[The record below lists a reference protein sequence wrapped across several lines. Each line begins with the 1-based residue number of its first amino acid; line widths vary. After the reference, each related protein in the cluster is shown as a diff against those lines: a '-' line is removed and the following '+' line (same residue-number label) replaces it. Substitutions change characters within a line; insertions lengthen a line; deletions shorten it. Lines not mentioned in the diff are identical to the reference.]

1 METKIKIQKLKLS
14 QIAPAGY
21 NPRADLCPN
30 DAEYQKLEHSMEEF
44 GLVELLVWN
53 KRTGNLVSGHQ
64 RLKILIERGVTEVD
78 SSVVDL
84 PLEKEKALNLALNQ
98 IRGHWDEEKL
108 STMLNEL
115 SKLPD
120 FDVSLT
126 GFDHAEMSELFDK
139 HRDTHD
145 DDGYDA
151 EADAESIVEPIT
163 KKGDLIEIGGHRIL
177 CGDSSNPEDMKRL
190 LSGHTVNLI
199 HTDPPYNVDYYGG
212 NRPHADARPKKSKQ
226 WERIYGDNKTAEEY
240 DAFLKKVLTNA
251 SAYVAPG
258 AACYIWNGHKQFGPM
273 YLILTALGYHIGCV
287 LTWAKESFS
296 ISYADYNQQTEF
308 CLYGWKEGAA
318 HFWAGPTNEST
329 LWQINRERTTDY
341 CHPTQKPLAIPQ
353 RAIRNSSKTGGIVLD
368 CFLGSGSTLIAAETL
383 DRRCFGI
390 ELDPKYCDAI
400 VRRFIKLAPGKVSE
414 DLKSRYMKV
423 A

>member
-1 METKIKIQKLKLS
+1 
-14 QIAPAGY
+14 
-21 NPRADLCPN
+21 
-30 DAEYQKLEHSMEEF
+30 
-44 GLVELLVWN
+44 
-53 KRTGNLVSGHQ
+53 
-64 RLKILIERGVTEVD
+64 
-78 SSVVDL
+78 
-84 PLEKEKALNLALNQ
+84 
-98 IRGHWDEEKL
+98 
-108 STMLNEL
+108 
-115 SKLPD
+115 
-120 FDVSLT
+120 
-126 GFDHAEMSELFDK
+126 
-139 HRDTHD
+139 
-145 DDGYDA
+145 
-151 EADAESIVEPIT
+151 
-163 KKGDLIEIGGHRIL
+163 
-177 CGDSSNPEDMKRL
+177 
-190 LSGHTVNLI
+190 
-199 HTDPPYNVDYYGG
+199 
-212 NRPHADARPKKSKQ
+212 
-226 WERIYGDNKTAEEY
+226 
-240 DAFLKKVLTNA
+240 
-251 SAYVAPG
+251 
-258 AACYIWNGHKQFGPM
+258 M